1 MNTFKYSSPSTQP
14 SSITLDTLVQ
24 EASQKTSHP
33 YLKRKVT
40 HRKTFAKLQ
49 NQESLLRWTK
59 DQLRSESLRIY
70 QDSHPRL
77 HVSSLNTKGTYG
89 NPTNTDNATRFDRA
103 ELFDFF
109 DLQSQKAITQMG
121 RTRTTSVSPQRT
133 SSSSDM
139 YGISMKQGSTQ
150 TLIDSGMVS
159 TDPSIASTYPT
170 YSLSLKGASFPIY
183 SHIVPKV

>member
-49 NQESLLRWTK
+49 NQDSLLRWTK

-77 HVSSLNTKGTYG
+77 HVSSLTTKE
-89 NPTNTDNATRFDRA
+89 TNTDNA

-109 DLQSQKAITQMG
+109 DLQPQKTITQMG
-121 RTRTTSVSPQRT
+121 RVRYTSPSLET
-133 SSSSDM
+133 SSFGHVWNFNEARIYTNVDWLQEWCLR
-139 YGISMKQGSTQ
+139 ILRLRRRVLPIHFHWKE
-150 TLIDSGMVS
+150 
-159 TDPSIASTYPT
+159 PH
-170 YSLSLKGASFPIY
+170 SLS
-183 SHIVPKV
+183 IVILYPKSRARYFLDRP

>member
-49 NQESLLRWTK
+49 NQDSLLRWTK

-89 NPTNTDNATRFDRA
+89 NPTNTDNATRFDKA

-109 DLQSQKAITQMG
+109 DLKPQKTSTQMG
-121 RTRTTSVSPQRT
+121 RVRYTSPSLET

>member
-49 NQESLLRWTK
+49 NQDSLLRWTK
-59 DQLRSESLRIY
+59 DQLRSESLSIY
-70 QDSHPRL
+70 TNSHLRL
-77 HVSSLNTKGTYG
+77 QVWSR
-89 NPTNTDNATRFDRA
+89 NPDETNTDKAA
-103 ELFDFF
+103 CFDFF

-139 YGISMKQGSTQ
+139 YGISMKQGATQ
-150 TLIDSGMVS
+150 TLIDSGMVP
-159 TDPSIASTYPT
+159 TEDAPFASIASKYPT
-170 YSLSLKGASFPIY
+170 YSLSLKGVSVPIY
-183 SHIVPKV
+183 SHIVPKVINL

>member
-1 MNTFKYSSPSTQP
+1 MNTFKYSSHWSKRSSTP
-14 SSITLDTLVQ
+14 TLSTLVQ

-49 NQESLLRWTK
+49 NQDSLLRWTK
-59 DQLRSESLRIY
+59 DQLRSESLSLY
-70 QDSHPRL
+70 TNSHPRL
-77 HVSSLNTKGTYG
+77 HVSSR
-89 NPTNTDNATRFDRA
+89 NTDGTTTDKAVCFDRA

-139 YGISMKQGSTQ
+139 YGISMKQGATQ
-150 TLIDSGMVS
+150 TLIDSGMVP
-159 TDPSIASTYPT
+159 TEDAPFASIASKYPT
-170 YSLSLKGASFPIY
+170 YSLSLKGVSVPIY

>member
-49 NQESLLRWTK
+49 NQDSLLRWTK
-59 DQLRSESLRIY
+59 DQLRSESLSLY
-70 QDSHPRL
+70 TNSHPRL
-77 HVSSLNTKGTYG
+77 HVSSR
-89 NPTNTDNATRFDRA
+89 NTDGTTTGKAACFDRA

-150 TLIDSGMVS
+150 TLIDSGMVP
-159 TDPSIASTYPT
+159 TEDAPFASIASKYPT
-170 YSLSLKGASFPIY
+170 YSLSLKGVSVLIY

>member
-70 QDSHPRL
+70 TNSHPRL
-77 HVSSLNTKGTYG
+77 HVSSLNTKGT
-89 NPTNTDNATRFDRA
+89 NTDNATQIEQSYLTSLIFSLKKRSHRWV
-103 ELFDFF
+103 ELELPPSHRSAHRLPRICMEFQWSK
-109 DLQSQKAITQMG
+109 DLHKRWLTQEWCL
-121 RTRTTSVSPQRT
+121 QR
-133 SSSSDM
+133 M
-139 YGISMKQGSTQ
+139 
-150 TLIDSGMVS
+150 
-159 TDPSIASTYPT
+159 PSIASTYPT
-170 YSLSLKGASFPIY
+170 YSLSLKGVSVPIY

>member
-1 MNTFKYSSPSTQP
+1 MNTFKYSSHWSKP
-14 SSITLDTLVQ
+14 SSTPTLSTLVQ
-24 EASQKTSHP
+24 EASDTTPHSYK
-33 YLKRKVT
+33 KKVT

-77 HVSSLNTKGTYG
+77 HVSSLNTKE
-89 NPTNTDNATRFDRA
+89 TNTDNATCLDRA

-109 DLQSQKAITQMG
+109 DLQPQKTITQMG
-121 RTRTTSVSPQRT
+121 RVRYTSPSLET

>member
-1 MNTFKYSSPSTQP
+1 MNTFKYSSHWSKRSSTP
-14 SSITLDTLVQ
+14 TLPTLVQ
-24 EASQKTSHP
+24 EVSDTTPPSYAH
-33 YLKRKVT
+33 KRKVT

-89 NPTNTDNATRFDRA
+89 AHPTNTDNA

-109 DLQSQKAITQMG
+109 DLKPQKTSTQMG
-121 RTRTTSVSPQRT
+121 RVRYTSPSLET

-139 YGISMKQGSTQ
+139 YGISMKQGATQ

-159 TDPSIASTYPT
+159 TDPSIASTCPT
-170 YSLSLKGASFPIY
+170 YSLSLKGASLPIY

>member
-1 MNTFKYSSPSTQP
+1 MNTFKYSSHWNKRSSTP
-14 SSITLDTLVQ
+14 TLSTLVQ
-24 EASQKTSHP
+24 EASDATPHSYAH
-33 YLKRKVT
+33 KRKVT

-77 HVSSLNTKGTYG
+77 HVSSLTTKE
-89 NPTNTDNATRFDRA
+89 TNTDNA

-109 DLQSQKAITQMG
+109 DLQPQKTITQMG
-121 RTRTTSVSPQRT
+121 RVRYTSPSLET

-159 TDPSIASTYPT
+159 TDPSIASTCPT

>member
-1 MNTFKYSSPSTQP
+1 MNTFKYSSHWSKGSSTP
-14 SSITLDTLVQ
+14 TLPTLVQ
-24 EASQKTSHP
+24 EVSDTTPPSYK
-33 YLKRKVT
+33 KKVT

-49 NQESLLRWTK
+49 NQDSLLRWTK

-77 HVSSLNTKGTYG
+77 HVSSF
-89 NPTNTDNATRFDRA
+89 NPKETNTDNAARLDRA

-109 DLQSQKAITQMG
+109 DLKPQKTSTQMG
-121 RTRTTSVSPQRT
+121 RVRYTSPSLET

-159 TDPSIASTYPT
+159 TDPSIASRCPT
-170 YSLSLKGASFPIY
+170 YSLSLKGASLPIY